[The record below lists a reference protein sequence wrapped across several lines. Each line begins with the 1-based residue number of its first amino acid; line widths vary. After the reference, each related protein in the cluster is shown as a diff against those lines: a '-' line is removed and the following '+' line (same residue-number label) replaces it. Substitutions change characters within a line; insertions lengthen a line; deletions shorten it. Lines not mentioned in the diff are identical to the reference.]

1 MLNLSLTGGT
11 VNTNVPLD
19 TAIGVGV
26 LQGALIVAFLCSAIA
41 VGYCIRQHYRRH
53 RLRHRHHK
61 EPYPYM
67 YVT

>member
-11 VNTNVPLD
+11 VNID
-19 TAIGVGV
+19 AAIGGGV
-26 LQGALIVAFLCSAIA
+26 LTGALIVAILCSAIA

-53 RLRHRHHK
+53 RLRHRHRK